1 MLYINIDTREKKLS
15 DELLN
20 RDLDEFTDNIEIAV
34 NTLDIG
40 DIYIQTTQFQIIFER
55 KTTQDLL
62 SSIND
67 GRLREQKSRLL
78 SSGINNICYII
89 EGNNDIISSQLIQH
103 QSKLVGVYLNT
114 LFRDRIPII
123 FVKSV
128 KETATFLLL
137 LATRLIKN
145 PSRFQKDEIKNEYI
159 DCLKVKSKKI
169 ENVDQRVCFQ
179 LQLAQIPGISTKLS
193 KILSNIY
200 PNMKAFIEEL
210 SEKGISSLIKIE
222 GIGRKKS
229 ETILEYL
236 GI

>member
-20 RDLDEFTDNIEIAV
+20 RDLDEFTDNIEIVV

-40 DIYIQTTQFQIIFER
+40 DIYIQTPQFQIIFER

-89 EGNNDIISSQLIQH
+89 EGNNDIVSSQLIQH

-145 PSRFQKDEIKNEYI
+145 PSRFQKDEIKKRVHR
-159 DCLKVKSKKI
+159 LFKS
-169 ENVDQRVCFQ
+169 
-179 LQLAQIPGISTKLS
+179 
-193 KILSNIY
+193 
-200 PNMKAFIEEL
+200 
-210 SEKGISSLIKIE
+210 
-222 GIGRKKS
+222 
-229 ETILEYL
+229 
-236 GI
+236 